1 MVNGEEKNGS
11 STLDVSDDSSSRV
24 SFEESVCSRSKG
36 MLRGMTASRKAIS
49 TSKVPK
55 HARTMLQIRARRRN
69 ASYTPRYT
77 SFGKRF
83 SPPCSSL
90 ARCIILWC
98 FSGFLLYKC
107 LVSSFWQKFRLFLQH
122 LLAGDHECS
131 DVRGETS
138 FVCSFTTAVFST
150 LLCQCKI
157 SVTSRRFI
165 LFDCWIW
172 SMCWYWLQIFRWRK
186 KGKEGRVKIVNC
198 CY

>member
-107 LVSSFWQKFRLFLQH
+107 LVSSFWQKFDFSCSTYSQATMNAVMSEVKRLLFAPLQ
-122 LLAGDHECS
+122 LLFFQRC
-131 DVRGETS
+131 
-138 FVCSFTTAVFST
+138 FVNAKS
-150 LLCQCKI
+150 L
-157 SVTSRRFI
+157 
-165 LFDCWIW
+165 
-172 SMCWYWLQIFRWRK
+172 
-186 KGKEGRVKIVNC
+186 
-198 CY
+198 